1 MIGVSSTRFCCDNLE
16 ESLIRISKEFDH
28 WEIVSEGEHYL
39 PLVMGRLKAIAPS
52 YNTKFSIHAPISDVN
67 IASLSERIREAS
79 TLEIIA
85 AIEHAIELNADTVTF
100 HPGLKSIIVPGQESK
115 TMEKAKRSVRTIDR
129 LMNEF
134 GIVAALENLPA
145 MPSFGFMIGKTAS
158 EMKQL
163 VDGTDM
169 KICFDIGHANTV
181 GQIDDIVDTLGDRI
195 ANIHIHDNNGNNDD
209 HMTIGDGNI
218 DFRSVL
224 SKLSKYKGKYIIESR
239 SLESA
244 VTSRERL
251 KDIFESL

>member
-1 MIGVSSTRFCCDNLE
+1 MIGVSSTRFCSDNLE
-16 ESLIRISKEFDH
+16 ESLMNISKEFDH

-39 PLVMGRLKAIAPS
+39 PLVLGRLKAVAPS
-52 YNTKFSIHAPISDVN
+52 YNTKFSIHAPISDIN

-85 AIEHAIELNADTVTF
+85 AMEHAIELSVDTVTF
-100 HPGLKSIIVPGQESK
+100 HPGLRSVVVPGQETKS
-115 TMEKAKRSVRTIDR
+115 MEKAKKSIRTIDR

-134 GIVAALENLPA
+134 GIVAALENLPM
-145 MPSFGFMIGKTAS
+145 MPAFGFMIGKTAK
-158 EMKQL
+158 EMAEL

-181 GQIDDIVDTLGDRI
+181 GQIDDIIDMLRDRI
-195 ANIHIHDNNGNNDD
+195 VNVHIHDNNGSNDD

-218 DFRSVL
+218 DFKKTL
-224 SKLSKYKGKYIIESR
+224 SKLSKYSGRYIIESR
-239 SLESA
+239 TLESA

-251 KDIFESL
+251 KDIFKSI

>member
-1 MIGVSSTRFCCDNLE
+1 
-16 ESLIRISKEFDH
+16 
-28 WEIVSEGEHYL
+28 
-39 PLVMGRLKAIAPS
+39 MGRLKAVAPS
-52 YNTKFSIHAPISDVN
+52 YDTRFSIHAPISDVN

-79 TLEIIA
+79 ALEIIA
-85 AIEHAIELNADTVTF
+85 TMEQAMELNADTVTF
-100 HPGLKSIIVPGQESK
+100 HPGLQSIIVPGQESK
-115 TMEKAKRSVRTIDR
+115 TMEKAKRSIRTIDR

-134 GIVAALENLPA
+134 GIVAALENLPM
-145 MPSFGFMIGKTAS
+145 MPSFGFMIGKTAE

-181 GQIDDIVDTLGDRI
+181 GQIDDIIDMLGDRI

-251 KDIFESL
+251 KDIFGSL

>member
-1 MIGVSSTRFCCDNLE
+1 MIGVSSTRFCSETPE
-16 ESLIRISKEFDH
+16 ESLAKISKEFDH

-39 PLVMGRLKAIAPS
+39 QLIMGRLKAAAPS
-52 YNTKFSIHAPISDVN
+52 YNIKFSIHAPISDVN
-67 IASLSERIREAS
+67 IASLNERIRESS

-85 AIEHAIELNADTVTF
+85 AMEHAIELNANMVTF
-100 HPGLKSIIVPGQESK
+100 HPGLQSVIVPGQERKS
-115 TMEKAKRSVRTIDR
+115 MDKAKRSIRTIDR

-134 GIVAALENLPA
+134 GIVAALENLPM
-145 MPSFGFMIGKTAS
+145 MPTFGFMIGKTAKEMS
-158 EMKQL
+158 EL
-163 VDGTDM
+163 IDGTEM

-181 GQIDDIVDTLGDRI
+181 GQIDDIVDLLGDRI
-195 ANIHIHDNNGNNDD
+195 VNVHIHDNKGSNDD

-218 DFRSVL
+218 DFNKVL

-251 KDIFESL
+251 KELLDSI